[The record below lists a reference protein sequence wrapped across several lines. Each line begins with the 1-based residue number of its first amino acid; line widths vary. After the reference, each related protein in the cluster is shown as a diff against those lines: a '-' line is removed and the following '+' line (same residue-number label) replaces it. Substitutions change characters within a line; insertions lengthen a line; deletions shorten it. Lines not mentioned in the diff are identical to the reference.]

1 MASRER
7 PRILVVDD
15 DRGIRATFAQ
25 ILDGEGYEVAAAPDG
40 LEAVRLAADR
50 RFDAI
55 LLDLFMPEM
64 DGMTA
69 LRHLRELA
77 PEAAIVILSAYVEPE
92 RAAEAYRLGAAAVL
106 AKPPD
111 LEELLSFFHTHT
123 RRSESPA

>member
-7 PRILVVDD
+7 PRIPVVDD
-15 DRGIRATFAQ
+15 DLAIRVTVAQ

-40 LEAVRLAADR
+40 LEAVRLAANHR
-50 RFDAI
+50 LDAI
-55 LLDLFMPEM
+55 LLDLFTPEM
-64 DGMTA
+64 DEMTA

-77 PEAAIVILSAYVEPE
+77 PGAAVVILSTHVEPE
-92 RAAEAYRLGAAAVL
+92 RAAQAYRLGAAAVL

-111 LEELLSFFHTHT
+111 LEERLSFFHRHT

>member
-1 MASRER
+1 MASGER

-15 DRGIRATFAQ
+15 DLAIRVTFAQ
-25 ILDGEGYEVAAAPDG
+25 ILLGEGYEVVAARDG
-40 LEAVRLAADR
+40 VEAVGLAGSH

-77 PEAAIVILSAYVEPE
+77 PGAAVVILSAHIEPE
-92 RAAEAYRLGAAAVL
+92 RVAEAYRLGAAAVL
-106 AKPPD
+106 GKPPD
-111 LEELLSFFHTHT
+111 LDELLALFHEHT